1 MTVPIRDLEVRNDRN
16 DSAPRYVEY
25 LAEEEMFEGLLQP
38 MHLIVILVAGL
49 FLFGPKKLPELG
61 RGLGEGIRGF
71 KNALNNIQKPNSSD
85 EV

>member
-1 MTVPIRDLEVRNDRN
+1 MPIRDLEDRKVRN
-16 DSAPRYVEY
+16 DSASHYVEY

-38 MHLIVILVAGL
+38 MHLIVIFVAGL

-61 RGLGEGIRGF
+61 RGLGDGIRGF
-71 KNALNNIQKPNSSD
+71 KNALNNTQQPNNSD